1 LPAKNDADFQILRKV
16 FDMAKTILFVDEEQ
30 FIRKALKRSF
40 RKMRGEWEM
49 TFAGSPDEALQ
60 ALMAAPC
67 DVVVTETVFSGE
79 SGLEFL
85 KAVREKHPHS
95 VRIILSG
102 YADQNVVLQSVNI
115 AHQYLAKPCED
126 ETLKATI
133 ARAFLMKELLDN
145 DALKQV
151 VSKIDSLP
159 SVPALYLE
167 LVEELKSED
176 ASIDRIG
183 EIISKDMGL
192 ITKILKLVN
201 SSYFGLRQHISNPAR
216 AISLLGIDLIKAI
229 VLTTGTLD
237 KYQHLKFADFSIEQ
251 LWEHAMLSAAYA
263 KTIAQD
269 SDLKRKDADSAF
281 MSALLH
287 DIGKLLIATHMP
299 EKFTEI
305 LSQIRQESCSMF
317 QAESEII
324 GTSHAAIGAYLLG
337 LWGLPDD
344 IIDAAAFHHSPGDK
358 PFNGLNTTIIT
369 HIANAF
375 ANAGPEI
382 EKTQSIIAGLDY
394 GYLENID
401 LPGSL
406 PSMQKACA
414 AHRTGRD
421 NN

>member
-1 LPAKNDADFQILRKV
+1 
-16 FDMAKTILFVDEEQ
+16 MAKTILFVDEEQ
-30 FIRKALKRSF
+30 FIRKALQRSF

-49 TFAGSPDEALQ
+49 IFSASPDEAMQ

-67 DVVVTETVFSGE
+67 DVVVTETVFSGQ

-85 KAVREKHPHS
+85 EAVREKHPHS

-102 YADQNVVLQSVNI
+102 YADQNIVLQSVNI

-145 DALKQV
+145 DALKKV

-176 ASIDRIG
+176 ASIDKIG
-183 EIISKDMGL
+183 DIIAKDIGL

-201 SSYFGLRQHISNPAR
+201 SSYFGLRQHISNPSKAV
-216 AISLLGIDLIKAI
+216 SLLGIDLIKAI
-229 VLTTGTLD
+229 VLNAGTLD
-237 KYQHLKFADFSIEQ
+237 KYKHLKFADFSIEQ
-251 LWEHAMLSAAYA
+251 MWDHAMLSAAYA

-269 SDLKRKDADSAF
+269 SEMKRKDIDTAF

-287 DIGKLLIATHMP
+287 DIGKLLIAAHMP
-299 EKFTEI
+299 DHFSEI
-305 LSQIRQESCSMF
+305 LALIRQQSCAMY
-317 QAESEII
+317 ESERDII

-344 IIDAAAFHHSPGDK
+344 IIDATAFHHSPDQK
-358 PFNGLNTTIIT
+358 PVGGLNTTTIT

-382 EKTQSIIAGLDY
+382 ENTQAIIEGLDY
-394 GYLENID
+394 SYLESINLLGI
-401 LPGSL
+401 LPNW
-406 PSMQKACA
+406 QKACA
-414 AHRTGRD
+414 AHFLGND
-421 NN
+421 NT